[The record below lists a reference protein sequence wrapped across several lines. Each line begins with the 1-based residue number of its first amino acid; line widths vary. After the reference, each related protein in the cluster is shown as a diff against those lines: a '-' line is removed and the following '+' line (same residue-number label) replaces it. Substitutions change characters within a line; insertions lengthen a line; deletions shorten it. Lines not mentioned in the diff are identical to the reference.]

1 MAVTVKFT
9 LLGTA
14 VDLTDVDVN
23 PDAAPTSTPRQGG
36 FTLRNR
42 INFDNVSAANKLMW
56 TVSDATP
63 ATETTVPFVVLQV
76 PKRVFVKDLTLFCVE
91 GQSVP
96 TFATVGPKGSSN
108 SSITASDL
116 STMTLGFGATK
127 NRKSV
132 ANASYAAASDLLALT
147 TVNAEMNNPDGEVAA
162 DVFGQLG
169 LNTASVS
176 SAVQVVFDDTFK
188 AIDGSLASPLEPMQ
202 QAKVVR
208 NVGAAA
214 TGAST
219 LSQKQDGEYFPYG
232 GNVHMKLGPWNTSL
246 TSKISTAAGW
256 FSTTG
261 ATTSLAGVWEIQ
273 ANCMYVPE

>member
-9 LLGTA
+9 TLGTA

-42 INFDNVSAANKLMW
+42 INFSNVSDANKLMW

-63 ATETTVPFVVLQV
+63 ATETTVPFKVLQV
-76 PKRVFVKDLTLFCVE
+76 PKRVFVKDITVFCVE
-91 GQSVP
+91 GATVP
-96 TFATVGPKGSSN
+96 GFTTVGPKGSSN

-132 ANASYAAASDLLALT
+132 ANASYVAASDLLALT
-147 TVNAEMNNPDGEVAA
+147 TVNAERVVADGEVGG
-162 DVFGQLG
+162 DVFGALK
-169 LNTASVS
+169 LNTASVAS
-176 SAVQVVFDDTFK
+176 KVQVVFQDTFK
-188 AIDGSLASPLEPMQ
+188 AIDGSLASQLEPMQ
-202 QAKVVR
+202 QAKSIR
-208 NVGAAA
+208 NPGATA
-214 TGAST
+214 TGAAPF
-219 LSQKQDGEYFPYG
+219 SQWQDGEYFPYAG
-232 GNVHMKLGPWNTSL
+232 DIHIKLGPWNTSL
-246 TSKISTAAGW
+246 ASKISTAAGW

-261 ATTSLAGVWEIQ
+261 ATVSLAGVWEIQ